1 MKLRLG
7 AAFWG
12 RGITNP
18 MSYLDSNTQRDPK
31 AVVGALILNVFFGA
45 VVIFGLTPAGK
56 DVINTIIEAKDV
68 KEVEKPKDEPPPPP
82 EKLEEIPPYV
92 PPPLVD
98 IALPP
103 PPTQAPV
110 ITTQT
115 TVPKPEPVRVVE
127 KAPEPA
133 PPPRQIVKT
142 VIDAK
147 DFGKALSKKTR
158 PDFPSSVI
166 RQMESDGK
174 TQSVVRG
181 CRVYIGESGRVEKAE
196 CPNSE
201 YPALA
206 EKTQRWI
213 TGMKFAPATEDGKP
227 VGSWVDQVPAVV
239 WRLEE

>member
-1 MKLRLG
+1 
-7 AAFWG
+7 
-12 RGITNP
+12 
-18 MSYLDSNTQRDPK
+18 MSYLDNSNSQNKTM
-31 AVVGALILNVFFGA
+31 AVPIVIGLHLFFGFA
-45 VVIFGLTPAGK
+45 IIVGLNPKVQKVVS
-56 DVINTIIEAKDV
+56 TIIEAKDV

-82 EKLEEIPPYV
+82 EKLEDIPPYV
-92 PPPLVD
+92 PPPVLD

-103 PPTQAPV
+103 PPTQAPQ
-110 ITTQT
+110 ITTQQEQ
-115 TVPKPEPVRVVE
+115 PKPEPVRVVE
-127 KAPEPA
+127 QPKPEPA
-133 PPPRQIVKT
+133 PRQIVKT

-147 DFGKALSKKTR
+147 EFGKALSKKTR

-166 RQMESDGK
+166 RQMESDNK

-213 TGMKFAPATEDGKP
+213 TGMKFSPATEDGKP